1 MSKITLVNK
10 KRSYIDREMLLP
22 QEKIAPQGH
31 AKTRSLS
38 QEELSYRSVLKR
50 NTIHWMTK
58 LREFHPYCYGSVARG
73 DVSLHS
79 DVDIVIDPAPSY
91 KVEIAL
97 GEWLKRKI
105 VQGTP
110 NQTPKMVYQLGVIP
124 NIHLSVPF
132 VQLSN
137 RENDF
142 ISFAGKLSLSKFQ
155 NGEYAIGVNKKLLL
169 VEPMDNKGN
178 NYHYT
183 SIRDLPYHDIAKK
196 INVGVDI
203 ILERIRVLSR
213 RDDIG
218 RTGLYIDY
226 ELNPSEEPEKVLKEL
241 ASQRQELRRLLQK
254 EKFIL

>member
-1 MSKITLVNK
+1 M
-10 KRSYIDREMLLP
+10 
-22 QEKIAPQGH
+22 
-31 AKTRSLS
+31 
-38 QEELSYRSVLKR
+38 
-50 NTIHWMTK
+50 
-58 LREFHPYCYGSVARG
+58 
-73 DVSLHS
+73 
-79 DVDIVIDPAPSY
+79 
-91 KVEIAL
+91 
-97 GEWLKRKI
+97 KRKI

-110 NQTPKMVYQLGVIP
+110 NQTPKMEYQLGVNT

-142 ISFAGKLSLSKFQ
+142 ISFAGKLSLTKFQ
-155 NGEYAIGVNKKLLL
+155 NGEYANCVNKKLLL
-169 VEPMDNKGN
+169 VEPMDNKGY

-183 SIRDLPYHDIAKK
+183 SIRDLPYNDIAKK